1 MAKRG
6 ELKPMDAFEEGIRN
20 SAVAYNVVMFQP
32 GVSSRVYQSFAKL
45 QEAIEYSKVVL
56 KEPNRIRSAMIYAID
71 ESEHHALVG
80 TVKRSDCEFKPVVPD
95 RYK

>member
-32 GVSSRVYQSFAKL
+32 GVSSRVYQSFDNLTTAV
-45 QEAIEYSKVVL
+45 EYGKVVL
-56 KEPNRIRSAMIYAID
+56 QEPNRIRSAMIYAND
-71 ESEHHALVG
+71 ESNHHELDG
-80 TVKRSDCEFKPVVPD
+80 TIVRHNLEFKKVEV
-95 RYK
+95 KTW